1 MSAVANTLRIIGEV
15 CATLEGLAIG
25 RIDSSC
31 MHILSIEA
39 ISKNYGLGPLFL
51 NVSLGLNSD
60 DRIGVVGA
68 NGSGKT
74 TFLRLIAG
82 AEKPD
87 TGRLTFTEGV
97 TIGYLPQNPP
107 YKPEESVLDA
117 VFAASDARMKLLL
130 DYERAC
136 HELSVGGE
144 DEPRLLNRVSAL
156 AHQLE
161 ASGAWELETNA
172 RTVLSRLGIIDTEA
186 LMGTLSGGQRKRVA
200 LAHALIANPRL
211 LILDEPTNH
220 LDAETIT
227 WLEEYLDRYS
237 GALLLV
243 THDRYFLDRVT
254 KRILEID
261 RSLVQAFDG
270 NYAYYLEKK
279 EEQVEARAVEGQK
292 REMLIR
298 RELAW
303 LRRGA
308 KARTRKSKARIDRA
322 ESLMAQPVETAR
334 AELDISV
341 GSSRIG
347 KKILELRD
355 ITKAYDGKVLIEDF
369 SYTLKP
375 GDRIGIIGPNG
386 AGKTTLL
393 ELMTGRIAP
402 DSGSLAVGQTVRF
415 GYYDQENRALD
426 EQERVIDYIRAVAER
441 IETAD
446 GTFITAGQ
454 MLEKFLF
461 TGAMQYAPIAKL
473 SGGERRR
480 LYLLRVLMSAPNV
493 LVLDEPTNDLDIQT
507 MMTLEDYLDNFGGC
521 LIVVSHDRY
530 FLDRTIEHIFR
541 FEGGGRLRE
550 YPGNYSAFLE
560 ARRGQEREAA
570 AARPA
575 TGVGR
580 ATQQRETPATAAP
593 RKLTSKE
600 RRELEET
607 EARIRVAEQR
617 QAEIEVELS
626 ANASD
631 AQSVHQLYNEREKLA
646 EQLAHD
652 LERWAEL
659 AELA

>member
-1 MSAVANTLRIIGEV
+1 
-15 CATLEGLAIG
+15 
-25 RIDSSC
+25 
-31 MHILSIEA
+31 MHILSIESL
-39 ISKNYGLGPLFL
+39 SKNYGLRPLFQ
-51 NVSLGLNSD
+51 NVTLGFDSQ
-60 DRIGVVGA
+60 DRIGVVGV

-74 TFLRLIAG
+74 TLLRLIAG
-82 AEKPD
+82 AEQPD
-87 TGRLTFTEGV
+87 TGRVVFAEGV
-97 TIGYLPQNPP
+97 SLGYLPQNPP
-107 YKPEESVLDA
+107 YDAEQTVLEA
-117 VFAASDARMKLLL
+117 IFAASDSRTKLLL

-136 HELSVGGE
+136 QALASGNGR
-144 DEPRLLNRVSAL
+144 DERLLNRVSEL
-156 AHQLE
+156 AHELE

-172 RTVLSRLGIIDTEA
+172 RAILSRLGIEDTNA

-200 LAHALIANPRL
+200 LAHALISNPQL

-227 WLEEYLDRYS
+227 WLEAYLARYR

-254 KRILEID
+254 GRILEID
-261 RSLVQAFDG
+261 RGAVQAFDG
-270 NYAYYLEKK
+270 NYAYYLERK
-279 EEQVEARAVEGQK
+279 EEQELARAAEGQK

-322 ESLMAQPVETAR
+322 ESLMAQPKDTAR

-341 GSSRIG
+341 TSSRIG

-355 ITKAYDGKVLIEDF
+355 ITKSYDGRVLIENF
-369 SYTLKP
+369 NYTLKP

-393 ELMTGRIAP
+393 EIITGRTRP
-402 DSGSLAVGQTVRF
+402 DGGSLEVGQTVRF

-426 EQERVIDYIRAVAER
+426 EGERVIDYIRQIAER

-461 TGAMQYAPIAKL
+461 SGALAYAPISKL

-493 LVLDEPTNDLDIQT
+493 LILDEPTNDLDIQT
-507 MMTLEDYLDNFGGC
+507 MVTLEDYLDAFNGC

-530 FLDRTIEHIFR
+530 FLDRTVEHIFR
-541 FEGGGRLRE
+541 FEAGGRVRE
-550 YPGNYSAFLE
+550 YPGNYTAFLE
-560 ARRGQEREAA
+560 ARGRQEQAA
-570 AARPA
+570 AASSAP
-575 TGVGR
+575 
-580 ATQQRETPATAAP
+580 QTPARPIQKESAATVEANGTKAR
-593 RKLTSKE
+593 RKLTFKE
-600 RRELEET
+600 QRELEELET
-607 EARIRVAEQR
+607 RIQEAEGR
-617 QAEIEVELS
+617 QSEIELQLA
-626 ANASD
+626 ANSSD
-631 AQSVHQLYNEREKLA
+631 AHLVHQLFVERETIAAGLA
-646 EQLAHD
+646 RD

>member
-1 MSAVANTLRIIGEV
+1 
-15 CATLEGLAIG
+15 
-25 RIDSSC
+25 
-31 MHILSIEA
+31 MHILSVEA
-39 ISKNYGLGPLFL
+39 ISKDYGVRPLFE
-51 NVSLGLNSD
+51 NVSLGFDSD
-60 DRIGVVGA
+60 DRVGVVGV

-74 TFLRLIAG
+74 TFLRIIAG
-82 AEKPD
+82 EEKPD
-87 TGRLTFTEGV
+87 AGRITLAENV
-97 TIGYLPQNPP
+97 SIGYLPQNPP
-107 YKPEESVLDA
+107 YAAEETVLDA
-117 VFAASDARMKLLL
+117 VFAASDAKMKLLL

-136 HELSVGGE
+136 SELSMKGG
-144 DEPRLLNRVSAL
+144 DERRALNRVSEL

-172 RTVLSRLGIIDTEA
+172 RMVLSRLGITDTTA
-186 LMGTLSGGQRKRVA
+186 RMCTLSGGQRKRVA
-200 LAHALIANPRL
+200 LAHALIERPSL

-220 LDAETIT
+220 LDAETIS
-227 WLEEYLDRYS
+227 WLEGYLERYS

-254 KRILEID
+254 TRILEVD
-261 RSLVQAFDG
+261 RSAIQAFDG
-270 NYAYYLEKK
+270 SYAYYLEKK
-279 EEQVEARAVEGQK
+279 EEQESARAAEGQK

-322 ESLMAQPVETAR
+322 ESLMAQPKEAAR
-334 AELDISV
+334 AALDMSV
-341 GSSRIG
+341 GSSRLG
-347 KKILELRD
+347 KKVLVLRD
-355 ITKAYDGKVLIEDF
+355 IAKSYDGQVLIEGF

-375 GDRIGIIGPNG
+375 GDRIGVIGPNG
-386 AGKTTLL
+386 VGKTTLL
-393 ELMTGRIAP
+393 EIIAGRVAP
-402 DSGSLAVGQTVRF
+402 DAGSLEVGQTVRF

-426 EQERVIDYIRAVAER
+426 EGERVIDYIRAVAER

-493 LVLDEPTNDLDIQT
+493 LLLDEPTNDLDIQT
-507 MMTLEDYLDNFGGC
+507 LVTLEDYLDGFGGS

-530 FLDRTIEHIFR
+530 FLDRTVEHIFR
-541 FEGGGRLRE
+541 FEGEGRVRE

-560 ARRGQEREAA
+560 ARRDEERDAAPAVDATAKRA
-570 AARPA
+570 AAR
-575 TGVGR
+575 
-580 ATQQRETPATAAP
+580 ESDTPSSAK
-593 RKLTSKE
+593 RKLTFKE
-600 RRELEET
+600 RKELEAT
-607 EARIRVAEQR
+607 EARIQAAEQR
-617 QAEIEVELS
+617 GAEIETELS
-626 ANASD
+626 VNSSD
-631 AQSVHQLYNEREKLA
+631 AQLVHQLYKEREKLT
-646 EQLAHD
+646 EQLARD
-652 LERWAEL
+652 LDRWAEL